1 MSSYVIYIISSW
13 YSISFMFQD
22 YENVEKLGTHRII
35 SVTWGESLWYILM
48 LNVWGNTYVSSWL
61 TECEIVKVHS

>member
-1 MSSYVIYIISSW
+1 
-13 YSISFMFQD
+13 MFQD